1 MSTITR
7 PPEARTAPAPITRR
21 TGTYKGRLNRSAYAM
36 LAPGLIIFFLFILLP
51 IGYTLYLS
59 FQRIERK
66 GLGLGEGGVE
76 VVFAGLSNYT
86 RVLANPEF
94 LASSGRALIFAILLV
109 PTVMVLA
116 LLFALSLDTRRVRG
130 GGAFR
135 LLIFLPFA
143 VPAVIGSLMWAF
155 LYIPAMSPIYQVF
168 DLVGWTD
175 VPSLLSG
182 NLVMFAIVN
191 IGFWGGVGFNMTVL
205 YTSLRAIPTD
215 IYEAARIDGASE
227 VQIALRIKIPAITPA
242 LVMTTLFA
250 VIAVL
255 QVYGEPTTL
264 KPLRS
269 AISSTWS
276 PLMFVYRLAF
286 TEGDIYAG
294 SAASIVIALITLV
307 LSFVALRA
315 VQRRAFA
322 QED

>member
-1 MSTITR
+1 M
-7 PPEARTAPAPITRR
+7 
-21 TGTYKGRLNRSAYAM
+21 NRSAYRM
-36 LAPGLIIFFLFILLP
+36 LAPGLLIFAVFFLLP
-51 IGYTLYLS
+51 IAYTLFLS

-66 GLGLGEGGVE
+66 GLGLGEGGID
-76 VVFAGLSNYT
+76 VVFAGFSNYI

-94 LASSGRALIFAILLV
+94 VASAGRALIFAVLLV
-109 PTVMVLA
+109 PTVIFLS
-116 LLFALSLDTRRVRG
+116 LLFALSLDSRRVRG
-130 GGAFR
+130 GPAFR

-155 LYIPAMSPIYQVF
+155 LYIPAMSPVYQIF
-168 DLVGWTD
+168 DSLGWTD
-175 VPSLLSG
+175 VPSLLSEH
-182 NLVMFAIVN
+182 LVMFAIVN
-191 IGFWGGVGFNMTVL
+191 IGFWGGVGFNMTIL
-205 YTSLRAIPTD
+205 YTALRAIPTD
-215 IYEAARIDGASE
+215 LYEAARIDGASE

-242 LVMTTLFA
+242 LVMTTLFSL
-250 VIAVL
+250 IAVL

-264 KPLRS
+264 KPLTS

-276 PLMFVYRLAF
+276 PMMFVYRLAF

-294 SAASIVIALITLV
+294 SAASIIIALVTLV